1 MDEARAAVLEFLD
14 EAWDWRRPLADDA
27 DLFDALGIDGD
38 EGSDFIEA
46 FVARFEVDATAYR
59 WYFHHGEEGWS
70 IGALFYRPIHR
81 RFGHIPIT
89 LAVLTEA
96 VRTRRWPIVYP
107 EHVVPGPA
115 VGYCDQPDLRGGGGG
130 GAGGLGVDAVCGVGG
145 APLPLSLFRRR
156 PEASGAEGDLSSRRR
171 PRQLRARA
179 RRWVPGL
186 RAAAR
191 LSARNDDSGRGGAG
205 AARVEPRCAGCRTMP

>member
-81 RFGHIPIT
+81 RFGYIPIT

-96 VRTRRWPIVYP
+96 VRTRRWPIAYP
-107 EHVVPGPA
+107 EHVVPG
-115 VGYCDQPDLRGGGGG
+115 
-130 GAGGLGVDAVCGVGG
+130 
-145 APLPLSLFRRR
+145 
-156 PEASGAEGDLSSRRR
+156 
-171 PRQLRARA
+171 
-179 RRWVPGL
+179 RRWDIVINHIF
-186 RAAAR
+186 AAAVM
-191 LSARNDDSGRGGAG
+191 AG
-205 AARVEPRCAGCRTMP
+205 LAVWGWMRFVG